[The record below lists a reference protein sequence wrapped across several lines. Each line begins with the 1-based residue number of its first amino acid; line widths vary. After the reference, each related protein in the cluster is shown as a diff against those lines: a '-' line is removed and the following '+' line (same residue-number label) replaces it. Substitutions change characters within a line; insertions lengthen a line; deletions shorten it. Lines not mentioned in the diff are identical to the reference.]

1 MSDFD
6 LLIRGDDHDVAAD
19 DGLVVAVGPGL
30 DGTGREEIDA
40 RGAWAC
46 RSPRTPRARRSRAAW
61 RAAPSPTAT

>member
-40 RGAWAC
+40 RGA
-46 RSPRTPRARRSRAAW
+46 
-61 RAAPSPTAT
+61 